1 MKIAVLGSNGF
12 VGSKIS
18 QYFSNYHQVVPAT
31 RQTINLLD
39 PGAVLHWLKENKF
52 DIVINAA
59 ATMQD
64 DHALHDTRN
73 NLGLFMN
80 LYNNRNW
87 FGKMINLGSG
97 AEFDRTLDINNIDEE
112 EIYNRMPKDSYG
124 FGQNIKSRLCY
135 DTDNFYTLRIF
146 NCFGSGELTTRV
158 FPRFLSCTDFFTIT
172 HDRYFDFFSIQDL
185 CAVVEHVAT
194 TSNIAFKD
202 INCVYQ
208 NKLLISQTIEKFAN
222 IHNQTTPIQVVSIGD
237 KHYTGNG
244 DKLAKLNIKLSGL
257 ENGFKNYL

>member
-80 LYNNRNW
+80 LYNNRN
-87 FGKMINLGSG
+87 L
-97 AEFDRTLDINNIDEE
+97 
-112 EIYNRMPKDSYG
+112 
-124 FGQNIKSRLCY
+124 
-135 DTDNFYTLRIF
+135 
-146 NCFGSGELTTRV
+146 
-158 FPRFLSCTDFFTIT
+158 
-172 HDRYFDFFSIQDL
+172 
-185 CAVVEHVAT
+185 
-194 TSNIAFKD
+194 
-202 INCVYQ
+202 
-208 NKLLISQTIEKFAN
+208 
-222 IHNQTTPIQVVSIGD
+222 
-237 KHYTGNG
+237 NG
-244 DKLAKLNIKLSGL
+244 TN
-257 ENGFKNYL
+257 